1 MNRLV
6 KKQIIEGRTILIGS
20 FTSLASESI
29 SEMEIEYPLERALVS
44 SIEDIADLDSE
55 ASTYTKMLDETEH
68 VMQLIFQE
76 DPSSM
81 IPKLNTNANW
91 DPTKAPKIELKQLL
105 AGLRYAFLGEKI
117 LLTLLLKML
126 L

>member
-20 FTSLASESI
+20 FTSLALESI

-44 SIEDIADLDSE
+44 SREDIADFDSE

-91 DPTKAPKIELKQLL
+91 DPTKAPKIELKPLL